1 MTDEQKIKVMAEM
14 DRLDEGVILSE
25 FTQVR
30 QTLRCVLKHTIN
42 EIILWDSGSS
52 DDEQK
57 IDQLLEL
64 KELIENNIHSVTC
77 MIVKLADI
85 LINQEMNTKTKGGNN
100 E

>member
-1 MTDEQKIKVMAEM
+1 MTDDKKIKVMAEM

-30 QTLRCVLKHTIN
+30 QTFRVILTHIKN
-42 EIILWDSGSS
+42 EIMTWDKGNS

-57 IDQLLEL
+57 IDKLLEL

-77 MIVKLADI
+77 MIIKLADI
-85 LINQEMNTKTKGGNN
+85 LIHQELKDQDKRGNQ
-100 E
+100 

>member
-42 EIILWDSGSS
+42 EIIKWDSGSS